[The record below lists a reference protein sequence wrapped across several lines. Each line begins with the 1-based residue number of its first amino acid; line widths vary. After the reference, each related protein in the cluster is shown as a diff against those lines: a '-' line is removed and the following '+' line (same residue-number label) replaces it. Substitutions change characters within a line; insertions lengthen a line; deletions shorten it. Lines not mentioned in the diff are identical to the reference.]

1 MDDMDPKLKEAGL
14 ALRRRMFGK
23 EGAEDALENASAFRR
38 RFEEIVT
45 EQCFGD
51 AWNRPPLDHKMRSM
65 LTIAILAT
73 LGRSPQLRYHVQG
86 AIANGVSADEIR
98 ETLMQVWLYAG
109 IPAAAEAFNVAGA
122 VLKELGLEDPV

>member
-1 MDDMDPKLKEAGL
+1 MDKKLEEVGL
-14 ALRRRMFGK
+14 ALRRKMFGK
-23 EGAEDALENASAFRR
+23 AGAEDALNNASPFRR

-45 EQCFGD
+45 EQCFGE
-51 AWNRPPLDHKMRSM
+51 AWNVAPLDHKLRSM

-73 LGRSPQLRYHVQG
+73 LGRSPQLKYHVQG
-86 AIANGVSADEIR
+86 AIANGVTKDEIR

-122 VLKELGLEDPV
+122 VLKEAGLD

>member
-1 MDDMDPKLKEAGL
+1 MDKKLEEAGL
-14 ALRRRMFGK
+14 HLRRRMFGSA
-23 EGAEDALENASAFRR
+23 GAEDALNNATAFRR

-45 EQCFGD
+45 EQCFGE
-51 AWNRPPLDHKMRSM
+51 AWNQPPLDHRIRSM

-86 AIANGVSADEIR
+86 AIANGVSKEEIR

-109 IPAAAEAFNVAGA
+109 IPAAAEGFNVAGA
-122 VLKELGLEDPV
+122 VLKEAGLD

>member
-1 MDDMDPKLKEAGL
+1 MDKKLEEAGL
-14 ALRRRMFGK
+14 DLRRRMFGK
-23 EGAEDALENASAFRR
+23 AGAEDALNNASPFRR

-45 EQCFGD
+45 EQCFGE
-51 AWNRPPLDHKMRSM
+51 AWNVAPLDHKMRSM

-86 AIANGVSADEIR
+86 AIANGVTKEEIR

-109 IPAAAEAFNVAGA
+109 IPAAAEGFNVAGA
-122 VLKELGLEDPV
+122 VLKEAGLD

>member
-1 MDDMDPKLKEAGL
+1 MDQKLEEAGL

-23 EGAEDALENASAFRR
+23 AGAEDALNNASPFRR

-45 EQCFGD
+45 EQCFGE
-51 AWNRPPLDHKMRSM
+51 AWNEGTLDHRTRSM
-65 LTIAILAT
+65 LTLAILAT

-86 AIANGVSADEIR
+86 AIANGVSKEEIR

-109 IPAAAEAFNVAGA
+109 IPAAAEGFNVAGA
-122 VLKELGLEDPV
+122 VLKEMGLD

>member
-1 MDDMDPKLKEAGL
+1 MDKKLEQAGL
-14 ALRRRMFGK
+14 ALRRHMFGK
-23 EGAEDALENASAFRR
+23 AGAEDALNNATPFRR

-45 EQCFGD
+45 GQCFGD
-51 AWNRPPLDHKMRSM
+51 AWNQAPLDHKTRSM

-86 AIANGVSADEIR
+86 AIANGVSKEEIR

-109 IPAAAEAFNVAGA
+109 IPAAAEGFNVAGA
-122 VLKELGLEDPV
+122 VLKEQGLD

>member
-1 MDDMDPKLKEAGL
+1 MDKKLEEAGL
-14 ALRRRMFGK
+14 ALRRHMFGK
-23 EGAEDALENASAFRR
+23 AGAEDALNNATEFRR

-51 AWNRPPLDHKMRSM
+51 AWNRGPLDHKTRSM

-86 AIANGVSADEIR
+86 AIANGVSKEEIR
-98 ETLMQVWLYAG
+98 EILMQVWLYAG
-109 IPAAAEAFNVAGA
+109 IPAAAEGFNVAGA
-122 VLKELGLEDPV
+122 VLKEMGLD

>member
-1 MDDMDPKLKEAGL
+1 MDKKLEEAGL

-23 EGAEDALENASAFRR
+23 AGAEDALNNASPFRR

-45 EQCFGD
+45 EQCFGE
-51 AWNRPPLDHKMRSM
+51 AWNEPTLDHKTRSL
-65 LTIAILAT
+65 LTMAILAT

-86 AIANGVSADEIR
+86 GIANGVSKEEIR

-109 IPAAAEAFNVAGA
+109 IPAAAEGFNVAGA
-122 VLKELGLEDPV
+122 VLKEMGLD

>member
-1 MDDMDPKLKEAGL
+1 MGNELEEAGL
-14 ALRRRMFGK
+14 ALRRQMFGRA
-23 EGAEDALENASAFRR
+23 GADDALNNATEFRR

-51 AWNRPPLDHKMRSM
+51 AWNRPPLDHKARSM

-86 AIANGVSADEIR
+86 AIANGVTKEEIR

-109 IPAAAEAFNVAGA
+109 IPAAAEGFNVAGA
-122 VLKELGLEDPV
+122 VLREMGLD

>member
-1 MDDMDPKLKEAGL
+1 MDKQLEEAGL
-14 ALRRRMFGK
+14 ELRRRMFGSA
-23 EGAEDALENASAFRR
+23 GAEDALNNATPFRR

-45 EQCFGD
+45 EQCFGE
-51 AWNRPPLDHKMRSM
+51 AWNQPPLDHKTRSM

-86 AIANGVSADEIR
+86 AIANGVSKEEIR

-109 IPAAAEAFNVAGA
+109 IPAAAEGFNVAGT
-122 VLKELGLEDPV
+122 VLREAGLD

>member
-1 MDDMDPKLKEAGL
+1 MDPKLEKAGL
-14 ALRRRMFGK
+14 ALRRKMFGK
-23 EGAEDALENASAFRR
+23 AGAEDALNNATPFRR

-51 AWNRPPLDHKMRSM
+51 AWNEGSIDHRTRSM

-86 AIANGVSADEIR
+86 AIANGVSKEEIR

-109 IPAAAEAFNVAGA
+109 IPAAAEGFNVAGT
-122 VLKELGLEDPV
+122 VLKEMGLD